1 MDAGGD
7 FLSATKRA
15 EFEVVLARI
24 VGVLTEEAAQDAP
37 LDDLRRD
44 LRAFFDSNPEV
55 LERARD
61 KLIRDALGFV
71 GDRCE
76 MLLSI
81 KAKRPLSEDE
91 ITLAKE
97 LNNVLDALRTIA

>member
-44 LRAFFDSNPEV
+44 LSGPFH
-55 LERARD
+55 
-61 KLIRDALGFV
+61 K
-71 GDRCE
+71 
-76 MLLSI
+76 
-81 KAKRPLSEDE
+81 
-91 ITLAKE
+91 
-97 LNNVLDALRTIA
+97 